1 MNHAWLPPV
10 ERIVRSFAG
19 LSDSAPPFALVEAAR
34 GTSRSLATLLS
45 WWQLRGESLPGSLQA
60 ELDDQRHRQTGY
72 TEALAGVLEVEP
84 GVVPAKGPSVWGRYP
99 AGLVRETADL
109 DLWLPSAGALWRV
122 ARHLAGDGW
131 APDMVWA
138 WRIAGGFHYHAV
150 LKRPSRHAMLMA
162 RDRIELG
169 TIAYQGDHVRRS
181 PRLRRWPPGAA
192 PTVADCLLWLVE
204 ELGERPARM
213 RDVLDLAVLVE
224 AAGSEGLDRVVEES
238 AELVASYGAHG
249 PLRQLVTLASRH
261 YPEAGPLLARVRSE
275 AGRRGPRLPWPLRR
289 HPAVGLVSAAVALA
303 RGDDVPRPVRAGA
316 DEVLLAVQRT
326 ASLPRLLARGL
337 PLYGMPVPG
346 SGTGDGVVASFDGA
360 GGCWLDTPIGRFVGT
375 LGPAVEESWVE
386 RATAL
391 GAARSQ
397 VVLL

>member
-1 MNHAWLPPV
+1 
-10 ERIVRSFAG
+10 
-19 LSDSAPPFALVEAAR
+19 
-34 GTSRSLATLLS
+34 
-45 WWQLRGESLPGSLQA
+45 
-60 ELDDQRHRQTGY
+60 
-72 TEALAGVLEVEP
+72 
-84 GVVPAKGPSVWGRYP
+84 
-99 AGLVRETADL
+99 
-109 DLWLPSAGALWRV
+109 
-122 ARHLAGDGW
+122 
-131 APDMVWA
+131 
-138 WRIAGGFHYHAV
+138 
-150 LKRPSRHAMLMA
+150 
-162 RDRIELG
+162 
-169 TIAYQGDHVRRS
+169 
-181 PRLRRWPPGAA
+181 
-192 PTVADCLLWLVE
+192 
-204 ELGERPARM
+204 M